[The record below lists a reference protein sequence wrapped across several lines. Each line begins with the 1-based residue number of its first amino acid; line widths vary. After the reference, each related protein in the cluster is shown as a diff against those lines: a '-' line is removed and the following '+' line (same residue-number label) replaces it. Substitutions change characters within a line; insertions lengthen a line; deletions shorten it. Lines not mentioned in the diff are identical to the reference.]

1 MNRVMIRLLRLSKV
15 PIWYT
20 EGYNRHPYI
29 TFALPLSLGFS
40 SEYEVMDFRLDNDDF
55 DIKLAEKM
63 IADVC
68 PEGIEIIALREP
80 VFKSGKIAFAD
91 FEITFFADSGAT
103 KESLDKFLALPEIIV
118 SKKTKKGGLKEV
130 DLAEKIKS
138 FDITEAEELK
148 LTLRLP
154 AGGEDNIN
162 PKILIDKYLA
172 DLDCNNGFYT
182 VVRTGLFLA
191 DGTKF
196 EQVENM
202 LKSLFV
208 IFKGF
213 FIGGTMMVPGVSGGS
228 MAMIL
233 GIYNRLIE
241 SLANIKKEPVKNILF
256 LIKFCIGSVLGIAL
270 FAKFIIT
277 PLMSAF
283 PLQVSYFF
291 LGAVAGGVPMIYK
304 TAGVK
309 KLNLNAIIYPVIGVI
324 FVLLIAIIPEGV
336 FTPSETLTIGNVLLQ
351 IAGGVIIAIGLIL
364 PGISVSQLLL
374 MLGLYSSVISALDT
388 FNIVPFIPLGI
399 GVLIGTFVSAK
410 LMDKAMKKYPE
421 ATYLI
426 VFGFLLGSLTELF
439 PGLPIG
445 TNIPI
450 CLLTF
455 VAGFCFIYFL
465 QRLENKK

>member
-1 MNRVMIRLLRLSKV
+1 MRVAVQISMERVFALKNVRLFFKKSGPLRFVSHLDMNRVMIRLLRLSKV

-20 EGYNRHPYI
+20 EGFNRHPYI

-196 EQVENM
+196 E
-202 LKSLFV
+202 
-208 IFKGF
+208 
-213 FIGGTMMVPGVSGGS
+213 
-228 MAMIL
+228 
-233 GIYNRLIE
+233 
-241 SLANIKKEPVKNILF
+241 
-256 LIKFCIGSVLGIAL
+256 
-270 FAKFIIT
+270 
-277 PLMSAF
+277 
-283 PLQVSYFF
+283 
-291 LGAVAGGVPMIYK
+291 
-304 TAGVK
+304 
-309 KLNLNAIIYPVIGVI
+309 
-324 FVLLIAIIPEGV
+324 
-336 FTPSETLTIGNVLLQ
+336 
-351 IAGGVIIAIGLIL
+351 
-364 PGISVSQLLL
+364 
-374 MLGLYSSVISALDT
+374 
-388 FNIVPFIPLGI
+388 
-399 GVLIGTFVSAK
+399 
-410 LMDKAMKKYPE
+410 
-421 ATYLI
+421 
-426 VFGFLLGSLTELF
+426 
-439 PGLPIG
+439 
-445 TNIPI
+445 
-450 CLLTF
+450 
-455 VAGFCFIYFL
+455 
-465 QRLENKK
+465 